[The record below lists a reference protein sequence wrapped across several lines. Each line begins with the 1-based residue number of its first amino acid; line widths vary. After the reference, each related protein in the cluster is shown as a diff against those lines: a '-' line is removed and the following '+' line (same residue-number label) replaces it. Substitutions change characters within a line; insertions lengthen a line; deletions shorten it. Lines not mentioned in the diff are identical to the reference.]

1 MTIKD
6 YAKYGR
12 VGPKHWQYILCE
24 DPFADNAPPLNRTG
38 WAFGVRDDDLDK
50 PREGFYPCSCLAFDL
65 PDVRDS
71 RKETGGLGRSV
82 GFNPET
88 EEFRF
93 GPATEKRDQVRPIDW
108 EFYLAASHASVP
120 DLKRLI
126 ANGANPDAPIYN
138 DIDDDF
144 YAIHEAA
151 CNPDLAVLE
160 FLVSLGIDPC
170 KKDFWEAEPLEHAVR
185 KNSLEVVRWLVEHGN
200 DPTSVDVDGC
210 SVLGQA
216 ALNPDIRVIE
226 YLLEQG
232 AEIDSGADDCTGLR
246 HALIRGTPERMK
258 FFMDRGAN
266 LERAMDCGCAYAPL
280 ENIRFAL
287 ESGYDPNT
295 FTHGMYA
302 NGQRSKVMDHL
313 DEPRQALF
321 REFGG
326 EIYWKDAERFG
337 GKTDA

>member
-1 MTIKD
+1 MNIED
-6 YAKYGR
+6 YSKFGR
-12 VGPKHWQYILCE
+12 VGPRRWQYVLCE
-24 DPFADNAPPLNRTG
+24 DPFADNAPPFNRAG
-38 WAFGVRDDDLDK
+38 WAFGARFNVCDD

-71 RKETGGLGRSV
+71 RKETGGLGHSV
-82 GFNPET
+82 WFNPET

-93 GPATEKRDQVRPIDW
+93 EPATEKRDQVRPIDW
-108 EFYLAASHASVP
+108 EFYLAASHAGVP
-120 DLKRLI
+120 ELKHLI
-126 ANGANPDAPIYN
+126 EQGANPDVPIYN

-170 KKDFWEAEPLEHAVR
+170 KKDFWAAEPLEYAVR

-200 DPTSVDVDGC
+200 DPDAMDDDGNSVMGE
-210 SVLGQA
+210 A

-226 YLLEQG
+226 YLIEQG
-232 AEIDSGADDCTGLR
+232 TDIDSGANDRRGLR

-258 FFMDRGAN
+258 FFMDRGAD
-266 LERAMDCGCAYAPL
+266 LALAMDYGCAYAPL

-295 FTHGMYA
+295 FENGTYA
-302 NGQRSKVMDHL
+302 NGQRAKVMDHL
-313 DEPRQALF
+313 DASRQALF

-326 EIYWKDAERFG
+326 KIYWKDAEKYG
-337 GKTDA
+337 GED